1 MSNRR
6 KIKTPTAGPGQSY
19 ASQIA
24 IVKDR
29 TRNDGGSIENARRAS
44 HDELIRKLGPLRRSG
59 VWWTEY
65 YAGEAQEVLT
75 QLHQDIPTTPQ
86 LEESVA
92 TMRELMA
99 NPRAVLVVAWA
110 IAGTPGGQTL

>member
-6 KIKTPTAGPGQSY
+6 RIKTPTAGPGQSY

-29 TRNDGGSIENARRAS
+29 TKNDGGTIEGARKAS
-44 HDELIRKLGPLRRSG
+44 HDTLIVKLGALRRSG

-65 YAGEAQEVLT
+65 YAGEAQNVIT
-75 QLHQDIPTTPQ
+75 QLHEDIPSTPQ
-86 LEESVA
+86 IEASVA
-92 TMRELMA
+92 QMRELMS

-110 IAGTPGGQTL
+110 IAATPGGQAL